1 MDSLLDYLPEFLLA
15 ATFITGVIWGI
26 DRVRWRPRRL
36 AAVAELEART
46 PESARDSDGF
56 RNSRDVLLREP
67 TIMEWGGSFFPV
79 LAVVLVLRSFIVEP
93 FVIPSGSMIPT
104 LEVGDYILVNK
115 YVYGLRLPVFG
126 TKVVDMDLPERGDV
140 MVFFPPHQDRYFIK
154 RVVGLPGDVIRYG
167 NKRLSINGQVVP
179 ASVVDVAAGPR
190 SDGEGDGSAARDP
203 GLLVLEEQLGEAEH
217 RAYVYPSR
225 RESTREWRVP
235 AGHYFMMG
243 DNRDR
248 SDDSRRWGFVPEEN
262 IVGKAIA
269 VWMHKEPGLSL
280 PSFERNGGIR

>member
-1 MDSLLDYLPEFLLA
+1 MESLLDYLPEFLLA
-15 ATFITGVIWGI
+15 STFVTGIIWGI
-26 DRVRWRPRRL
+26 DRARWRPRRL

-46 PESARDSDGF
+46 PDSARDSDGF
-56 RNSRDVLLREP
+56 RVSRDALLREP

-79 LAVVLVLRSFIVEP
+79 LAVVLVLRSFVVEP

-126 TKVVDMDLPERGDV
+126 NEVVEMGSPERGDV
-140 MVFFPPHQDRYFIK
+140 MVFFPPHRDSYFIK
-154 RVVGLPGDVIRYG
+154 RVVGLPGDLIRYG
-167 NKRLSINGQVVP
+167 NKRLTINGEPVPTTVVE
-179 ASVVDVAAGPR
+179 DAGV
-190 SDGEGDGSAARDP
+190 RDP
-203 GLLVLEEQLGEAEH
+203 TLVVLEEQLGEAEH
-217 RAYVYPSR
+217 RVHVYPSR

-248 SDDSRRWGFVPEEN
+248 SDDSRGWGYVPEEN

-280 PSFERNGGIR
+280 PSFERNGGIE